1 MITKNETQNVAQSLK
16 QHPATT
22 LKAHKIKVLL
32 IDDQAIVGAAVQRML
47 EPEADIIF
55 QFCQDP
61 TGAIP
66 AATEFEPTVILQ
78 DLIMPDIDG
87 LTLVKFFRVHA
98 RLKDVPLIVLS
109 SKEEAVT
116 KANAFALGANDY
128 MVKLPD
134 RIELIARIRYHS
146 QGYINLLQR
155 NEAYAALLASRQAL
169 AAELAQAADYVV
181 SLMPDPLP
189 SGTITTAWRFFPS
202 AQLGGDS
209 FGYHWIDEDTFAV
222 YLLDVCGHGVGSAL
236 LSVSAF
242 NAIRSQTLPNTDF
255 RIPEQVLAALN
266 DAFLME
272 HHNNLYFTIWY
283 GVFDRRTRELRFA
296 SGGHPPAF
304 LVTKEGT
311 LTRLFTNNMFIGG
324 LPESTYQGDSVTVP
338 PGAHLYVFSDGVYE
352 VDPPA
357 GNMWTLEELGD
368 YLLENKLDQG
378 EDIDALYRKMQA
390 YHGQDI
396 LEDDFSMLAVHFA

>member
-1 MITKNETQNVAQSLK
+1 MSAGRS
-16 QHPATT
+16 PAADLT
-22 LKAHKIKVLL
+22 AHKIKVLL
-32 IDDQAIVGAAVQRML
+32 IDDQAIVGVAVKRML
-47 EPEADIIF
+47 EPETDIVF
-55 QFCQDP
+55 EFCQDP
-61 TGAIP
+61 TQAIP
-66 AATEFEPTVILQ
+66 TAIEFKPTVILQ

-87 LTLVKFFRVHA
+87 LTLVKFFRVQSQ
-98 RLKDVPLIVLS
+98 LKDVPLIVLS
-109 SKEEAVT
+109 SKEEAET
-116 KANAFALGANDY
+116 KADAFALGANDY

-169 AAELAQAADYVV
+169 ATELAQAADYVV
-181 SLMPDPLP
+181 SLMPEPIP
-189 SGTITTAWRFFPS
+189 EGNIKTAWRFFPS

-209 FGYHWIDEDTFAV
+209 FGYHWIDEDNFAV

-255 RIPEQVLAALN
+255 RIPEKVLAALN

-283 GVFDRRTRELRFA
+283 GVFNRSTRKLSFA

-304 LVTKEGT
+304 LVSKEGKMT
-311 LTRLFTNNMFIGG
+311 HLFTNNMFIGG
-324 LPESTYQGDSVTVP
+324 LPESLYKGDAVSVP
-338 PGAHLYVFSDGVYE
+338 AGAHLYVFSDGVYE
-352 VDPPA
+352 VDAP
-357 GNMWTLEELGD
+357 GVKMWTLEELGG
-368 YLLENKLDQG
+368 YLLENRLNKG

-396 LEDDFSMLAVHFA
+396 LEDDFSMMAIHFA